1 MSLWQHSSAIGIAQF
16 RPSQTLT
23 RRFLNLHEYQSKE
36 LMDRFGVATQKGF
49 VAATPDQAKDG
60 ATRLKREGI
69 DTVVL
74 KAQIFAGGRG
84 KGTLSSGLKGGVQF
98 TQSPETAARLASQM
112 LGHLLVTHQT
122 GPSGMP
128 VHKVLLTEAV
138 DIAEEL
144 YLAVILDRA
153 KGGPV
158 IVASKEGGVEI
169 EEVAEKNPEAIHV
182 EPVDILKGLNDA
194 SLDRIAKRLIPAPG
208 VKAEDLRRQLK
219 ELLQRLYKLF
229 VETDASQVEINPL
242 AITRDGRVLCVDA
255 KLNFDDNAQY
265 RQRDL
270 FKQEDTTLKN
280 KREMAAEEYHMNF
293 VEMDGDIG
301 CLVNGAGLA
310 MATMDIIQLHGGKPA
325 NFLDLGGGAT
335 KEQVLKS
342 FELIAADPRVKTIF
356 VNIFGGI
363 TRCDTVAQGIL
374 EAAQE
379 SGLDRPLVV
388 RLVGNNADRAR
399 KIINSPELQKT
410 GLKITYVQG
419 FSDAAKKAV
428 EVAKAN

>member
-1 MSLWQHSSAIGIAQF
+1 
-16 RPSQTLT
+16 
-23 RRFLNLHEYQSKE
+23 
-36 LMDRFGVATQKGF
+36 
-49 VAATPDQAKDG
+49 
-60 ATRLKREGI
+60 
-69 DTVVL
+69 
-74 KAQIFAGGRG
+74 
-84 KGTLSSGLKGGVQF
+84 
-98 TQSPETAARLASQM
+98 
-112 LGHLLVTHQT
+112 
-122 GPSGMP
+122 
-128 VHKVLLTEAV
+128 
-138 DIAEEL
+138 
-144 YLAVILDRA
+144 
-153 KGGPV
+153 
-158 IVASKEGGVEI
+158 
-169 EEVAEKNPEAIHV
+169 
-182 EPVDILKGLNDA
+182 
-194 SLDRIAKRLIPAPG
+194 
-208 VKAEDLRRQLK
+208 
-219 ELLQRLYKLF
+219 
-229 VETDASQVEINPL
+229 
-242 AITRDGRVLCVDA
+242 
-255 KLNFDDNAQY
+255 
-265 RQRDL
+265 
-270 FKQEDTTLKN
+270 
-280 KREMAAEEYHMNF
+280 MAAEEYHMNF

-399 KIINSPELQKT
+399 KIINSPELEKT
-410 GLKITYVQG
+410 GLKIVYVQD